1 MAFCSNCGQ
10 QLDDKAKFC
19 SACGAA
25 RPVQQPANENTRKT
39 VYEGEIRKCPN
50 CGEVIDAFTAK
61 CPACG
66 FELNSKRVSSAL
78 QDFIKEINECEKII
92 ANSPTSG
99 KSGWAS
105 WNKSKRF
112 WWVVLNLF
120 FLCIPLVIYLALPLV
135 TMKSTPKLTTEEKR
149 MASLIEN
156 FPFPNDR
163 ESILSALVFA
173 KEKID
178 FISKETINRKTAY
191 WMRLWC
197 AKAEQLK
204 QKADLLFLN
213 DPIVRDSFNEITA
226 DENRVN
232 KVIKI
237 KAIVGLVLL
246 VAAIIFFFVRNG
258 TLDDLTVANTVVD
271 IPETELSVLM
281 PQIEGG
287 KGEVVTNNSEY
298 FTVNYVGISSSEFE
312 AYKKECK
319 DKGFTI
325 DCENTGSLFDAYN
338 EDGYNIRITYYDS
351 KMHITVTDDL
361 EMRTIVWPSSKV
373 ADLIPVPDSD
383 YGNISSSS
391 DTCLII
397 YIGNMTIDDYAEY
410 VNECI
415 KKGFDQKM
423 SQTDEHYHA
432 DNKDGYHVQVEYRGF
447 NTVFIRVDD

>member
-66 FELNSKRVSSAL
+66 FELNSKKVSSAL

-204 QKADLLFLN
+204 QKADLLFPN

-391 DTCLII
+391 DSCLII